1 VIQGSEAGNE
11 KACLGFLAGFAFLPD
26 LPDFAFLADLAFFVF
41 EFSVTFEE

>member
-11 KACLGFLAGFAFLPD
+11 EACLGFLAGFAF